1 MKLHA
6 SQVYTIMGFWIS
18 LANATMFTTY
28 AIYQVIALGLNP
40 LQLLLVGM
48 VLELTVLVFE
58 GITGVI
64 ADLYSRRLSVI
75 VGMFVLGFGFVLEGS
90 AIWLGEASPLISAF
104 VWLLLSQ
111 VVFGIG
117 ATFIS
122 GADTAW
128 IVDEVGEERA
138 GSLFLKA
145 RRAGLFGTLIGIPLS
160 VVLSAAGA
168 NLPYI
173 TGGIL
178 YGMLG
183 LFLLASMEE
192 TKFVRAAHGGGSSSH
207 WRSMKATWLSG
218 ARVIRRNPVLLMVL
232 IVTLFSG
239 ASSEGYDRLWQAH
252 LIVDIGFPQIA
263 SVTTA
268 SWIGLIALLS
278 TLLSWPVLWLAEKRM
293 DMSSERVVFRSMI
306 VLTAARI
313 VAVLAVALSPGFVWA
328 LLAVLFFEIVR
339 ALNGPIYDTW
349 LNLNIESKSRATV
362 LSMMSQTDAFGQT
375 AGGPFIGWIGHR
387 YSLRAALV
395 TAALLLAPVLAV
407 YARARRR
414 KVK

>member
-1 MKLHA
+1 
-6 SQVYTIMGFWIS
+6 MGFWTS

-48 VLELTVLVFE
+48 VLEVTVLVFE

-183 LFLLASMEE
+183 LFLLASMKE
-192 TKFVRAAHGGGSSSH
+192 TKFVRAVRDDGASSH

-218 ARVIRRNPVLLMVL
+218 AQVIRRNPVLLMVL
-232 IVTLFSG
+232 IVTLFNG

-252 LIVDIGFPQIA
+252 LIVDIGFPQ
-263 SVTTA
+263 SVPITTA
-268 SWIGLIALLS
+268 SWIGLLALLS
-278 TLLSWPVLWLAEKRM
+278 TLLSWPVLWMAEKRI
-293 DMSSERVVFRSMI
+293 DMSSERIVFRSMI

-313 VAVLAVALSPGFVWA
+313 VAVLGVALSSGFVWM
-328 LLAVLFFEIVR
+328 LVAVLFFEIVR
-339 ALNGPIYDTW
+339 TLSGPIYDTW

-362 LSMMSQTDAFGQT
+362 LSMMSQTDAIGQT

-387 YSLRAALV
+387 YSMRAALV
-395 TAALLLAPVLAV
+395 TAAVLLAPVLAV
-407 YARARRR
+407 YARARQRNR
-414 KVK
+414 

>member
-1 MKLHA
+1 
-6 SQVYTIMGFWIS
+6 
-18 LANATMFTTY
+18 MFTTY

-48 VLELTVLVFE
+48 VLEVTVLVFE

-64 ADLYSRRLSVI
+64 ADIYSRRLSVI

-90 AIWLGEASPLISAF
+90 AIWLGEASPLVSAF

-117 ATFIS
+117 ATFVS

-138 GSLFLKA
+138 GRLFLQA
-145 RRAGLFGTLIGIPLS
+145 RRVSLFGTLIGILLS
-160 VVLSAAGA
+160 VGLSAAGA

-173 TGGIL
+173 AGGIL
-178 YGMLG
+178 YVMLG
-183 LFLLASMEE
+183 LFLLAVMKE
-192 TKFVRAAHGGGSSSH
+192 TKFVRAERDDGASSH
-207 WRSMKATWLSG
+207 WKSMKATWLSG
-218 ARVIRRNPVLLMVL
+218 ARVIRRHPVLLMVL

-252 LIVDIGFPQIA
+252 LIVDIGFPQLV
-263 SVTTA
+263 SFTTA

-278 TLLSWPVLWLAEKRM
+278 ALLSWPVLWAAEKHI

-328 LLAVLFFEIVR
+328 LVAVLFFEIVR
-339 ALNGPIYDTW
+339 TLSGPIYDTW
-349 LNLNIESKSRATV
+349 LNLKIESKSRATV
-362 LSMMSQTDAFGQT
+362 LSMMSQTDALGQT
-375 AGGPFIGWIGHR
+375 AGGPFVGWIGHR
-387 YSLRAALV
+387 YSVRAALV
-395 TAALLLAPVLAV
+395 TAAVLLAPVLAV
-407 YARARRR
+407 YARTQQR
-414 KVK
+414 KR